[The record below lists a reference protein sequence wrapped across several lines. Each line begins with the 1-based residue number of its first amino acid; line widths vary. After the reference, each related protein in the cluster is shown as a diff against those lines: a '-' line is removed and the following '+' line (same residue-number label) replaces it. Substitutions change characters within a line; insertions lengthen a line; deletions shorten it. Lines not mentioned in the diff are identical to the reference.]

1 MSGRIQS
8 YNRYLVLSDDNA
20 YPAHVLLG
28 VGVTELP
35 VRPADVSVNGAVV
48 AISSTATA
56 GTVVAL
62 YRLDG
67 EDPSAILGM
76 PLYAGGEIQLFE
88 GEIDG
93 FRIVPVGASA
103 QTMMVEFGIVS

>member
-1 MSGRIQS
+1 MSGRLQS
-8 YNRYLVLSDDNA
+8 YNRYLVLTENNA
-20 YPAHVLLG
+20 YPDHVVLG

-35 VRPADVSVNGAVV
+35 TIPPGTNSAVV

-67 EDPSAILGM
+67 ENPTAIKGM

-88 GEIDG
+88 SEVANFKI
-93 FRIVPVGASA
+93 IPVGASA
-103 QTMMVEFGIVS
+103 QTMMVEFGVVS